1 MKYIYEIDLITW
13 GRPSLAD
20 NTNENVKTARLLNM
34 PHTGCCNHKFNLDM
48 KSMIGK
54 NN

>member
-1 MKYIYEIDLITW
+1 MKHIYEIDLITW
-13 GRPSLAD
+13 GRASIAD

-34 PHTGCCNHKFNLDM
+34 PL

-54 NN
+54 MIKQHHT